1 MWLLDANM
9 DVHLVSVLT
18 GFKISCDTAGKRGW
32 KALIEWRPRE
42 RCRGRRLPLPA
53 HQGPAF
59 WRIRFPCPKAVS
71 AIRSRGGERPTA
83 TLAPI
88 SGAIPRTLEGTP
100 NRASSRPVD
109 SVAMR

>member
-32 KALIEWRPRE
+32 KALSNGDLVNVAVDAGF
-42 RCRGRRLPLPA
+42 RCLLTRDHLFGESA
-53 HQGPAF
+53 
-59 WRIRFPCPKAVS
+59 FPCPKAVS
-71 AIRSRGGERPTA
+71 AIRSRGGERCPA

-88 SGAIPRTLEGTP
+88 SGAVPRTLEGAP
-100 NRASSRPVD
+100 NRAS
-109 SVAMR
+109 